1 MKQKQKIAK
10 HRHDQNAFGKTFR
23 VALAGNAN
31 VGKSVIFNELTGMSQ
46 VIGNWP
52 GKTIEQAKGTVIFNN
67 TKFELIDL
75 PGIYSLS
82 TYSLEEIVSREYI
95 VEEKPDIIV
104 NVIDT
109 TQLERNLFLTFQLM
123 LLGRP
128 MILVLNQYDVLKKRG
143 YEVDIEKVKEL
154 LGLPCILAVAVHNIG
169 VHEILETIIELAETD
184 FNVAIPKKLKLGK
197 EIEEIITPIAQYV
210 EKLSKVKNYDSR
222 FSAIKI
228 IEGDKHIEEKLGLI
242 NNTEWTQQKEIIKK
256 KITAIE
262 SIHGEDISTILSA
275 EIYHVIH
282 SIALKIVYSK
292 KLTRKESVLDFLD
305 HVTTHSVWG
314 YAVLIFV
321 LLSIYFLTFQFGDL
335 ISGLLDGLYEEW
347 SVPIN
352 ERYGEDSLW
361 KLVLWDGAMGSF
373 IGAIGGVIPYVVPF
387 YFFIEILQDS
397 GYLPRA
403 AYLMDSFMHKLKVHG
418 KAIIP
423 VILGFGCN
431 VPACTGCMIM
441 ETREEKERA
450 IFLTSLIPCAAVGV
464 IVMGIVGKYM
474 GFGWAVLV
482 YIIDFIA
489 IIIIARLSQKIFKP
503 GSSELIMEMHQYRMP
518 NFKVVFKQTWMRSKE
533 FFTMA
538 VPLIVVI
545 GMAMELMIMFNIL
558 EPFNIVLS
566 PVTVWW
572 LGLPAAVGIFI
583 IYGILRKELGLV
595 LIVGYVASIGI
606 TIAEFM
612 SPMQMVIFSLFMLLY
627 FPCLATIV
635 AVAKT
640 TNWKFALKMSVV
652 EIVFAIVFVGIV
664 RWIWELVL
672 FV

>member
-1 MKQKQKIAK
+1 
-10 HRHDQNAFGKTFR
+10 
-23 VALAGNAN
+23 
-31 VGKSVIFNELTGMSQ
+31 MSQ

-52 GKTIEQAKGTVIFNN
+52 GKTIEQAKGTVIFND
-67 TKFELIDL
+67 TKFEIIDL

-82 TYSLEEIVSREYI
+82 TYSLEEIVSREHL
-95 VEEKPDIIV
+95 VEENPDIIV

-109 TQLERNLFLTFQLM
+109 TQLERNLFLTYQLM
-123 LLGRP
+123 LLGKP
-128 MILVLNQYDVLKKRG
+128 MILVFNQYDVLKKRG
-143 YEVDIEKVKEL
+143 FEVDIWKAKEL
-154 LGLPCILAVAVHNIG
+154 LGLPCILTVAVHNIG
-169 VHEILETIIELAETD
+169 VHEILEKIIELAEQNFKD
-184 FNVAIPKKLKLGK
+184 ALPKQLKLGK
-197 EIEEIITPIAQYV
+197 EIEEIIQPIYQSIEILA
-210 EKLSKVKNYDSR
+210 KNNTYNPR

-228 IEGDKHIEEKLGLI
+228 MDGDKHIEEKLGLL
-242 NNTEWTQQKEIIKK
+242 NNPEWRQKKEIIQQ
-256 KITAIE
+256 KIKAIE
-262 SIHGEDISTILSA
+262 AIHGEDISTILSA

-282 SIALKIVYSK
+282 SIAMKIVYSK
-292 KLTRKESVLDFLD
+292 KITRKETILDFLE
-305 HVTTHSVWG
+305 HVTTHSIWG
-314 YAVLIFV
+314 YAILIFV
-321 LLSIYFLTFQFGDL
+321 LITIYFLTFQFGDL
-335 ISGLLDGLYEEW
+335 ISGLLDSLYEQW
-347 SVPIN
+347 SVTIN
-352 ERYGEDSLW
+352 EQYGEENLW
-361 KLVLWDGAMGSF
+361 KIILWDGAMGSF
-373 IGAIGGVIPYVVPF
+373 IGAVGGVIPYVVPF

-441 ETREEKERA
+441 ETKEEKERA

-474 GFGWAVLV
+474 GFGWAILV

-489 IIIIARLSQKIFKP
+489 IIIIARISQKIFKP
-503 GSSELIMEMHQYRMP
+503 GTSELIMEMHQYRMP

-538 VPLIVVI
+538 VPLIVLI

-558 EPFNIVLS
+558 DPFNIVLS
-566 PVTVWW
+566 PITVYW
-572 LGLPAAVGIFI
+572 LGLPMAVGIFI

-595 LIVGYVASIGI
+595 LIVGYVASIGMI
-606 TIAEFM
+606 IPEFM

-627 FPCLATIV
+627 FPCLATII

-640 TNWKFALKMSVV
+640 TNWKFALKMSAV
-652 EIVFAIVFVGIV
+652 EIVFAIIFVGMV
-664 RWIWELVL
+664 RWIWELILIV
-672 FV
+672 